1 MQIFFIVH
9 YELEAILFVDEGFS
23 QVSSQYLPNLF
34 SIIQEVT
41 KKNGLKLLLVTHDT
55 RILKY
60 ADRRYEIQNGIAI
73 TNEDPD
79 T

>member
-9 YELEAILFVDEGFS
+9 YELEPILFVDEGFS

-79 T
+79 I

>member
-1 MQIFFIVH
+1 MN
-9 YELEAILFVDEGFS
+9 YEPILFVDEGFS

-79 T
+79 I